1 MPPTLAGFSVPKKKF
16 RKSVDRQRVK
26 RLMREAWRLQK
37 HVLATA
43 AAPERQLHV
52 FFIFTGPEL
61 PDLKTVQAAMAKC
74 IDRLMPYITDVH
86 A

>member
-37 HVLATA
+37 HVLAAA
-43 AAPERQLHV
+43 AAPQRQLHV

-61 PDLKTVQAAMAKC
+61 PDLPTVQAAMTKC
-74 IDRLMPYITDVH
+74 IDRLMPHMTEVH

>member
-1 MPPTLAGFSVPKKKF
+1 MPPTLAGFSVPKKKI
-16 RKSVDRQRVK
+16 RKSVHRQRVK

-43 AAPERQLHV
+43 AAPHLQLHV

-74 IDRLMPYITDVH
+74 IDRLMPYMTDMH